1 MEAPLCAAAIDYLP
15 LDALLI
21 HMRQIACD
29 QPLLIAAPAW
39 AATPR
44 LTARSSWRGGVLAE
58 PARISAAGR
67 TPALAGIIGGR
78 RARMVSMISP
88 GSRPEIDLH
97 APVARPLKERR
108 VPASHAALRVPADAP

>member
-67 TPALAGIIGGR
+67 TPH
-78 RARMVSMISP
+78 SP
-88 GSRPEIDLH
+88 GS
-97 APVARPLKERR
+97 
-108 VPASHAALRVPADAP
+108 SAAVGRGWSR